1 MPNVYTFFH
10 QSGTKSKSNSRFCP
24 RTMPRGDFDKPS
36 RLETPKRSNF
46 RFLKKSWKFTP
57 REPILKKKW
66 EFYVKT
72 EILAPPV
79 ARLMILW
86 GMDRS
91 DHFASPHNRVCQNM
105 TFRWLCGD
113 RNINLF
119 SKILIF
125 TAFWLDLQVPSH
137 SLKDSQRIS
146 KTNVE
151 WTLRTAHRS
160 ESNIWTNPRDA
171 GCKIN
176 PSMQWWG
183 PYALKI
189 VSGGISAHES
199 SKGRK
204 ILQKAP
210 KNNIFV
216 WFSTS
221 TCDFPKSIL
230 DIKILLPR
238 APADG
243 LCASP
248 NARVCRYDNLSRL

>member
-1 MPNVYTFFH
+1 
-10 QSGTKSKSNSRFCP
+10 
-24 RTMPRGDFDKPS
+24 MPRGDFDKPS

-57 REPILKKKW
+57 MEPILKKKW

-91 DHFASPHNRVCQNM
+91 DHFASPHNRVCQSM

-137 SLKDSQRIS
+137 S
-146 KTNVE
+146 
-151 WTLRTAHRS
+151 A
-160 ESNIWTNPRDA
+160 
-171 GCKIN
+171 
-176 PSMQWWG
+176 
-183 PYALKI
+183 
-189 VSGGISAHES
+189 
-199 SKGRK
+199 
-204 ILQKAP
+204 
-210 KNNIFV
+210 
-216 WFSTS
+216 
-221 TCDFPKSIL
+221 
-230 DIKILLPR
+230 DIK
-238 APADG
+238 G
-243 LCASP
+243 VHF
-248 NARVCRYDNLSRL
+248 ARQGTHPLDWHVDHIGKPCKFSFWAL